1 MYVQYVHDA
10 CMHGI
15 ALYRTAFSRLYFSF
29 LTSQKNPCDY
39 TNPLQNDTFCG
50 YPILSL
56 GILMPSFDRD
66 RG

>member
-29 LTSQKNPCDY
+29 LTSQKIPVTTLIPYRMTHFVDI
-39 TNPLQNDTFCG
+39 PFCRWG
-50 YPILSL
+50 
-56 GILMPSFDRD
+56 F
-66 RG
+66 